1 MSQMSQMSPEENPN
15 RALEIVI
22 AERVFSRLKTQML
35 IVYLVSFALAA
46 LVATS
51 LMYQH
56 YTVSRLSEAR
66 ISEYRL
72 LVSEKLQELHR
83 LDLDEVAN
91 RTRPATGCPA
101 GLDVADAEHLLAT
114 ELGRP
119 PAGQELDQLLQNA
132 QQFGM
137 CDIGE
142 VQHILD
148 NRESTA
154 RVDTVYRLLLGRGA
168 DPIGRFIYGYWLASG
183 IEIEAVGR
191 DIMVSPEFQRLKRL
205 AADS

>member
-1 MSQMSQMSPEENPN
+1 MSHEDNPN

-22 AERVFSRLKTQML
+22 SERVFSRLKTQML
-35 IVYLVSFALAA
+35 VVYLVSFVLAA
-46 LVATS
+46 LLASS

-72 LVSEKLQELHR
+72 LVSEKLEELHR
-83 LDLDEVAN
+83 MDLDEVAS
-91 RTRPATGCPA
+91 RTRPVSHCATGLDDADAQSLLARELERQPA
-101 GLDVADAEHLLAT
+101 G
-114 ELGRP
+114 P
-119 PAGQELDQLLQNA
+119 ELDQLLQKA
-132 QQFGM
+132 EQFGM

-148 NRESTA
+148 NRESSA

-191 DIMVSPEFQRLKRL
+191 DIMVSPEFQRLKKL
-205 AADS
+205 ATDS